1 MIDQTRSLPAGLVQC
16 WPAQSPRC
24 GRGPAA
30 VPLALLVCWLTGAP
44 TVRAGELEQFFYAP
58 LNGGTVAELTAAPEF
73 PEQPF
78 VVTPVNWFNTG
89 LEGLTN
95 ASFHYGSWLRGY
107 LEAPVTGNYVFY
119 LSADDSAE
127 FHLSTYHA
135 PANQRLVAS
144 VASPV
149 PHAAYDRQYDQRSVP
164 IALERGR
171 QYYFELLH
179 KQSAGTDHVQVG
191 WLRPDDVLER
201 PIPLRYVQRFVP
213 ASYQGPAVREPAALA
228 PWIALPPPEAGRLHS
243 RANQHVVLAPHVSAR
258 PPVAYQWWEDG
269 VPLPGENLSSL
280 DLGAVG
286 RADDGRVFQLQ
297 VTTAAGSTLSEDWR
311 LRVAADVTPPALAS
325 ATVAGMIDGFVL
337 RFSEPVDPVTAT
349 NAANYTLNLGI
360 TVNSVSLLHGTNQT
374 AVVVRTSPFP
384 LTGRPEVTVHGV
396 RDLAQPPNEIAPGST
411 LLISQAE
418 GRITLRYTGAIH
430 GRPPVGGT
438 SIDQVV
444 VAGHFQ
450 YDPVLTTVRTE
461 LGIPPNF
468 ADNYAAQLIGYL
480 IPPVTGDYRFWIAS
494 DDQGILYLS
503 PDADP
508 AKKRA
513 IALEPQWSGWR
524 NYLGTERRSMA
535 TTGNSAFI
543 FQHFPGIAPD
553 ARVNDSLNTVGWIHL
568 EAGRRYYIEAL
579 MKEGGGEDNLDIAW
593 QMPGGPPVVNGQAP
607 IPGEFLAQ
615 WAGGITGE
623 VVITNQPAAATALEG
638 RRVTYSVGVTGTP
651 PYEYQW
657 FRNGVRI
664 VDATAAEHTFPARL
678 TDHGARYAVRV
689 RNDFSEVWSQEAT
702 LQVWPDGTRP
712 RIIRAQADQHFDKVT
727 LRFDEPVTAAT
738 ATNPTNYTIT
748 RTDNGQPLIVT
759 GAQVGGF
766 GDGGWTNVV
775 LRTGPI
781 ESGVNYTVRT
791 SGIRDLSVAENATR
805 PEEEAYFTGWVISR
819 GFVLYERYHGIGGIS
834 IAQLRVAPKYPD
846 HPDAVQYLNVT
857 EAPANVADNYGARLS
872 GFFFPD
878 VSGEWNLYLAA
889 DEQGELWLS
898 TDSSPVGLQRIASEP
913 AWGNRRSWT
922 GTSDGRRADGENH
935 TLGRNLPVMT
945 MVAGEPRYFE
955 ALLKEGGGGDYLDI
969 TSSRPGEPPPANST
983 PSNLRG
989 QLIGAWANPD
999 AMSITLTQE
1008 PADVTTDEGTLAT
1021 FSVSAS
1027 ATDWDGRAHHS
1038 LHFQWQTNGVDVAG
1052 ANGFS
1057 HVIPGLNCGHDGLRV
1072 RCLVSAPGATVATRE
1087 ALVTVVSTGPFTVTQ
1102 VNGTPQMDRMR
1113 IRFSS
1118 RVDAATALDRDRYQ
1132 IEGLA
1137 VLSARLLPSERE
1149 VELTTSPQVPG
1160 RRYVVHLSGLTKPG
1174 PCPNPLE
1181 AYTGDFAAWTL
1192 QSGWVLRERWT
1203 NLGGV
1208 MLANLTQ
1215 QVRFAGPP
1223 DMVDFLPAVESPQT
1237 DPNQDNYGQRLS
1249 GFLQV
1254 TNTGDYLFAIAAD
1267 DQAVFYL
1274 STDEN
1279 PANKRA
1285 VVAEPEWQSYR
1296 DWNSFDRRI
1305 GSSRNEF
1312 FPHITT
1318 LPVNQ
1323 SANTVGA
1330 IQLVAG
1336 EHYYFEV
1343 LHKEGGGG
1351 DHVAVTMWPTGS
1363 PPPGNNTP
1371 GINGARV
1378 WNYLPADEEI
1388 EIVLQP
1394 MDYVVRDGH
1403 SASFSVAA
1411 RARHSPVQ
1419 FQWQRNGV
1427 AIQGATQSV
1436 LNLAAVTGWEDGSI
1450 IRCRLTAAPVTRMSA
1465 PARLRVISSREFR
1478 AVPTLHGGLNLVWG
1492 DDGTPVLLQST
1503 TNLFPAPEWIT
1514 RNWSDQRDGL
1524 LHFFAYPKGSYA
1536 PAQEFFRVVP
1546 AE

>member
-1 MIDQTRSLPAGLVQC
+1 MLENRPSRFLLHEA
-16 WPAQSPRC
+16 
-24 GRGPAA
+24 AA
-30 VPLALLVCWLTGAP
+30 VITGGRPLLSFIVGSLLTISSVK
-44 TVRAGELEQFFYAP
+44 AGEFEQFFYAP
-58 LNGGTVAELTAAPEF
+58 LEGGTVAGLTAAPEF

-107 LEAPVTGNYVFY
+107 LEAPVTGNYIFY

-127 FHLSTYHA
+127 FFLSTDHV
-135 PANQRLVAS
+135 PANQRLVAR
-144 VASPV
+144 VAGPV
-149 PHAAYDRQYDQRSVP
+149 PHAVYDRQYDQRSMP
-164 IALERGR
+164 ITLERGR
-171 QYYFELLH
+171 QYYFEVLH

-213 ASYQGPAVREPAALA
+213 ADYAGPAVREPAVIA
-228 PWIALPPPEAGRLHS
+228 PWIALPPPEAGKLHA
-243 RANQHVVLAPHVSAR
+243 RENQYVVLAPHVSAR
-258 PPVAYQWWEDG
+258 PPVEYQWWEDG

-286 RADDGRVFQLQ
+286 LADDGRVFQLQ

-337 RFSEPVDPVTAT
+337 RFSEPVDPATAT

-360 TVNSVSLLHGTNQT
+360 TVNSVNLLHGTNQMT
-374 AVVVRTSPFP
+374 VVVRTSPFP
-384 LTGRPEVTVHGV
+384 LTGRPEVTVQGV

-411 LLISQAE
+411 LPISQAE
-418 GRITLRYTGAIH
+418 GRITLRYTGAID

-468 ADNYAAQLIGYL
+468 ADDYAAQLIGYL

-513 IALEPQWSGWR
+513 IALEPQWNGWR

-535 TTGNSAFI
+535 NTGNSAFI
-543 FQHFPGIAPD
+543 FSHFPDIGPNVP
-553 ARVNDSLNTVGWIHL
+553 VNDSLNTVGWIHL
-568 EAGRRYYIEAL
+568 EAGRRYYVEAL
-579 MKEGGGEDNLDIAW
+579 MKEGAGGDNLDIAW
-593 QMPGGPPVVNGQAP
+593 QLPGGPPVVNGQAP

-623 VVITNQPAAATALEG
+623 VVITNQPAAAAPIEG
-638 RRVTYSVGVTGTP
+638 RRAIFSVGVTGTP

-664 VDATAAEHTFPARL
+664 VDATAADYSIPARL
-678 TDHGARYAVRV
+678 ADQGAHYAVRV
-689 RNDFSEVWSQEAT
+689 RNDFSEAWSHEAQLVVWADIA
-702 LQVWPDGTRP
+702 PP
-712 RIIRAQADQHFDKVT
+712 RMVRVYADQHFDKVT

-738 ATNPTNYTIT
+738 ATNLANYAIT
-748 RTDNGQPLIVT
+748 RTDNGQPLSVT
-759 GAQVGGF
+759 GAQVSGF
-766 GDGGWTNVV
+766 WDGGWTNVV

-791 SGIRDLSVAENATR
+791 SGITDLSERANATL
-805 PEEEAYFTGWVISR
+805 PAEAATFTGWVLSH
-819 GFVLYERYHGIGGIS
+819 GFVLYERFNDIPGNE
-834 IAQLRVAPKYPD
+834 IAGLRESAR
-846 HPDAVQYLNVT
+846 LR
-857 EAPANVADNYGARLS
+857 EAPDVSRYTTLWESDLDVANNYVGRIS
-872 GFFFPD
+872 GFFVAPQDGRFD
-878 VSGEWNLYLAA
+878 FYMAS
-889 DEQGELWLS
+889 DKSGELWLS
-898 TDSSPVGLQRIASEP
+898 TDSTPNQMTRIASEP

-922 GTSDGRRADGENH
+922 GTSDGRRQAGENH
-935 TLGRNLPVMT
+935 TVGDNLSMLTMVQGEHRYLELLWAAGMGGDYADVTYSGPGEVTPLNGSDSRLRGHVIASWGNPDAVSITLHNELDDQTGHEHASLTFQLNHSATSWNPGEPVMT
-945 MVAGEPRYFE
+945 F
-955 ALLKEGGGGDYLDI
+955 I
-969 TSSRPGEPPPANST
+969 
-983 PSNLRG
+983 
-989 QLIGAWANPD
+989 
-999 AMSITLTQE
+999 
-1008 PADVTTDEGTLAT
+1008 
-1021 FSVSAS
+1021 
-1027 ATDWDGRAHHS
+1027 H
-1038 LHFQWQTNGVDVAG
+1038 WQTNGVDVAG
-1052 ANGFS
+1052 ANGSTFRLNSLSAS
-1057 HVIPGLNCGHDGLRV
+1057 HQALRV
-1072 RCLVSAPGATVATRE
+1072 RCLVSAPGRTVSTRE
-1087 ALVTVVSTGPFTVTQ
+1087 AVVTVIPDVHPPQ
-1102 VNGTPQMDRMR
+1102 V
-1113 IRFSS
+1113 
-1118 RVDAATALDRDRYQ
+1118 RVAGSAHPGEVWVIFDEPVGGSALNPANYAIAGRT
-1132 IEGLA
+1132 IH
-1137 VLSARLLPSERE
+1137 SARFLSNHRR
-1149 VELTTSPQVPG
+1149 VVVLTTDPLMPG
-1160 RRYVVHLSGLTKPG
+1160 EQLEWRVEGVHDASIAGNLIPPT
-1174 PCPNPLE
+1174 
-1181 AYTGDFAAWTL
+1181 TGTFTAWTL
-1192 QSGWVLRERWT
+1192 QQGWVRRELWL
-1203 NLGGV
+1203 NLGGFS
-1208 MLANLTQ
+1208 LSDLTSQ
-1215 QVRFAGPP
+1215 ARFP
-1223 DMVDFLPAVESPQT
+1223 DQPDRIDFLSAIESPQT
-1237 DPNQDNYGQRLS
+1237 EPNLENYGQRLS

-1267 DQAVFYL
+1267 DQAIFYL

-1285 VVAEPEWQSYR
+1285 VVVEPEWNGFR
-1296 DWNSFDRRI
+1296 DWNSYDRRV
-1305 GSSRNEF
+1305 GAVAAFF
-1312 FPHITT
+1312 FPHVTT
-1318 LPVNQ
+1318 LPLNR

-1351 DHVAVTMWPTGS
+1351 DHVAVTMWPAGS
-1363 PPPGNNTP
+1363 PTPDNGTP
-1371 GINGARV
+1371 GINGARI

-1388 EIVLQP
+1388 EIFLQP
-1394 MDYVVRDGH
+1394 RDYVVRDGH
-1403 SASFSVAA
+1403 PASFSVAA
-1411 RARHSPVQ
+1411 GSRHSPVQ
-1419 FQWQRNGV
+1419 FQWERNGV

-1436 LNLAAVTGWEDGSI
+1436 LNLAAVTGWEDNAL
-1450 IRCRLTAAPVTRMSA
+1450 IRCRLTAPPLTIMSA
-1465 PARLRVISSREFR
+1465 PARLRVINSREFR
-1478 AVPTLHGGLNLVWG
+1478 VVPMLYGGLNLVWG
-1492 DDGTPVLLQST
+1492 DDGTLVMLQST

-1524 LHFFAYPKGSYA
+1524 LYFFTYPKESYA
-1536 PAQEFFRVVP
+1536 PAREFFRVVP